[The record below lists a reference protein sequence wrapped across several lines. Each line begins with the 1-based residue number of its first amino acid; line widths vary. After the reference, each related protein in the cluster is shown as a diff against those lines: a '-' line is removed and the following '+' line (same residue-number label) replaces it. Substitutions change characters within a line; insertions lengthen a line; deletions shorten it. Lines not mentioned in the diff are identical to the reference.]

1 MINLLIPPVFIAI
14 LLVPVNVTGQQAPRP
29 DRVHLPLSPIEE
41 HEIYCRAC
49 ALFDPD
55 ALPPGSPYLLDRAI
69 CGTPAVMS
77 LASNW
82 PRLSKATRE
91 AFAYLFQ
98 RPSPQRTV
106 TSPGGRF
113 KIHFDESGSNAVSL
127 VDQDSNDLPDYVDEV
142 ARTFDAAWDLQIS
155 ELGYDPPLS
164 DGDGFFDVYIKNLAP
179 QFVYGFTWPESFGG
193 TVTPSYIEID
203 NDYGESIYASRG
215 LDGLH
220 VTAAHEFY
228 HAIQFAY
235 FSDFSSAGW
244 WHEATATWIE
254 DVAYTDV
261 NDYYQYIPFFFD
273 SPTASLDRNNQFS
286 NFPVFGTA
294 VYAHHLDRVYGK
306 ASVRRTWEV
315 LKSRDRSPY
324 PESLGD
330 LDAGMPL
337 GGFKDVLPRFAVWN
351 YFIGSR
357 SRSGYYPEASFYPAV
372 ATKTVLPAL
381 GLPVSGTSEVDHL
394 AMDYIQVPITTHS
407 GGLRASF
414 VLDADATWTLL
425 VLLISDTGHEILR
438 PRVATQIEIPQIDR
452 LNEIVFIP
460 IVTSLQGS
468 RFDADY
474 TISLDPGIAIA
485 SDFVGDFDQNGQVW
499 FPDFL
504 TFATSFEK
512 DAEDPG
518 YDETTDLDGNGKT
531 EFLDFLIF
539 VRHFGEPS

>member
-1 MINLLIPPVFIAI
+1 
-14 LLVPVNVTGQQAPRP
+14 
-29 DRVHLPLSPIEE
+29 
-41 HEIYCRAC
+41 
-49 ALFDPD
+49 
-55 ALPPGSPYLLDRAI
+55 
-69 CGTPAVMS
+69 MS

-91 AFAYLFQ
+91 AFASLFQ
-98 RPSPQRTV
+98 RPSRQRSV
-106 TSPGGRF
+106 ISPGGRF
-113 KIHFDESGSNAVSL
+113 KIHYDVSGSNSVSL
-127 VDQDSNDLPDYVDEV
+127 VDENSNGLPDYVDEV
-142 ARTFDAAWDLQIS
+142 SRTFDAAWDLEIS

-164 DGDGFFDVYIKNLAP
+164 DGDEFFDVYIENLAP

-193 TVTPSYIEID
+193 SVTSSYIEID

-220 VTAAHEFY
+220 VTAAHEFF

-235 FSDFSSAGW
+235 FADLSSAGW
-244 WHEATATWIE
+244 WHESTATWIE

-273 SPTASLDRNNQFS
+273 SPTAPLDRNNQFS

-294 VYAHHLDRVYGK
+294 IYAHHLDRVYGK
-306 ASVRRTWEV
+306 ASIRRTWEV
-315 LKSRDRSPY
+315 LQSRDRSPY

-351 YFIGSR
+351 YFTQSR
-357 SRSGYYPEASFYPAV
+357 SRSGYYPEASFYPSV
-372 ATKTVLPAL
+372 KTNTVLPAI

-394 AMDYIQVPITTHS
+394 AMDYIQVPITGHS
-407 GGLRASF
+407 GGLRAAF
-414 VLDADATWTLL
+414 RLDADATWKLL

-452 LNEIVFIP
+452 FSEIVFIP
-460 IVTSLQGS
+460 IVTSRQGS
-468 RFDADY
+468 RFDAEY

-485 SDFVGDFDQNGQVW
+485 SDFVGDLDQNGQVW

-504 TFATSFEK
+504 VFATSFKK
-512 DAEDPG
+512 DAADQG
-518 YDETTDLDGNGKT
+518 YDQTTDLDGNGKT
-531 EFLDFLIF
+531 DFLDFLIF
-539 VRHFGEPS
+539 VQHFGEPS